1 MKYSSSLLKKYISV
15 DVSADDI
22 AQHLILKTAEIEW
35 IEHREISEKIV
46 IWYVT
51 ECSKHPDADKLNV
64 CQVNCGDKWQY
75 QIICGGANVR
85 AGIFV
90 PVALPGT
97 VFEKAWITIEARKMR
112 WIESNWMICSKE
124 EIWINEDLDTHNIRE
139 LTLDLEDISDKDL
152 WTPLKAKFPRLES
165 YILEVDNK
173 WLTNRPDLTGH
184 FGIACELNSIY
195 RDADKFAYNK
205 VKDYFHQF
213 GTTNIL
219 EILEHWNKAK
229 RNVIWQTEWL
239 NSYTL
244 LELNNVNVK
253 ESSFFTRLQ
262 MIDIWSNPRS
272 NRVDFSNLFMLLTGQ
287 PIHFFDAE
295 KVNWDVIIRNAKD
308 WEEFV
313 DLFETKHVL
322 KSNDMVIA
330 DKDKILALAGVV
342 GWLDSWITE
351 NTKNILVE
359 IANFDPVL
367 VRKTWTRL
375 ALRTDAEIR
384 YEKNIN
390 PRWSL
395 YCLILFL
402 DELKYYAKD
411 LWNFEIWWTSYFV
424 KESIK
429 DIRNKQINIDYKKME
444 KFIFWKE
451 VEGFDE
457 NAKKI
462 MISLWFGVNDNLVNV
477 PIWRWPGDINIVE
490 DLYEEVGR
498 INGYGNIEDMPLL
511 SDAKYVDYPD
521 YVGLNRK
528 IEEILVRNLNFD
540 QTETYS
546 RVWEKQINQF
556 WINKEDLYSLQN
568 PTNPET
574 PFMRDDMLPW
584 LVLHTAKNS
593 KFFDKFRIFD
603 MWKIRRQSRWK
614 DVNDARFAD
623 DFVWEKGQVGM
634 MIYNK
639 DISNRNNDP
648 ILAAKSY
655 IETIA
660 RELWLKAEIK
670 YVSTEIN
677 HFHPK
682 KQADVMYSLRWKE
695 IKIWFVG
702 SLHPLILKDYKMPE
716 NAWVVYVSL
725 DMENLIEA
733 CKSVSFTSTWYESLQ
748 DQIIYRDLCFVVDS
762 DKSYEKV
769 LEAVKWVKEISDIQL
784 FDLYQW
790 TNLGEWKK
798 SIAVKIKI
806 SWDHAKD
813 VAGWSLTTEWI
824 NEIMNKAIKAWEK
837 AGWKL
842 RG

>member
-1 MKYSSSLLKKYISV
+1 MKYCSSLLKKYISV

-22 AQHLILKTAEIEW
+22 AQHLILKTVEIEW

-51 ECSKHPDADKLNV
+51 ECTKHPDADKLNV

-75 QIICGGANVR
+75 QIICGGVNVR

-97 VFEKAWITIEARKMR
+97 VFEKAWITIEPRKMR

-139 LTLDLEDISDKDL
+139 LILDLEDISDKDL

-195 RDADKFAYNK
+195 RDAGKFTYNK

-213 GTTNIL
+213 DTTNIL

-229 RNVIWQTEWL
+229 RNVVCETEWL

-262 MIDIWSNPRS
+262 MIDMWSNPRS

-411 LWNFEIWWTSYFV
+411 LWTFEIWWTSSFV
-424 KESIK
+424 KESI
-429 DIRNKQINIDYKKME
+429 IWTRNKQINIDYKKME
-444 KFIFWKE
+444 MFTFWKE
-451 VEGFDE
+451 VEWFSE

-462 MISLWFGVNDNLVNV
+462 LISLWFGVNENIVNV

-498 INGYGNIEDMPLL
+498 INGYENIEDMPLL

-568 PTNPET
+568 PTNPEM
-574 PFMRDDMLPW
+574 PFMRDDILPW

-593 KFFDKFRIFD
+593 KFFDNFRIFD
-603 MWKIRRQSRWK
+603 TWKIRRQSRWK
-614 DVNDARFAD
+614 DLKDAKFAD

-634 MIYNK
+634 MIYHK

-655 IETIA
+655 IEIIA

-682 KQADVMYSLRWKE
+682 KQADVMYFLRWKE

-762 DKSYEKV
+762 DKAYDKL
-769 LEAVKWVKEISDIQL
+769 LEAVKWIKEISDIEL

-790 TNLGEWKK
+790 ANLGEWKK

-806 SWDHAKD
+806 SWD
-813 VAGWSLTTEWI
+813 WSLTTEWI
-824 NEIMNKAIKAWEK
+824 NEIMNKAIKAGEK
-837 AGWKL
+837 AWWKL
-842 RG
+842 RW

>member
-1 MKYSSSLLKKYISV
+1 MKYSSSLVKKYISV
-15 DVSADDI
+15 DVPASDI
-22 AQHLILKTAEIEW
+22 AQNLILKTVEIEW
-35 IEHREISEKIV
+35 IEHREISESIV

-51 ECSKHPDADKLNV
+51 DCQKHPDADRLNI
-64 CQVNCGDKWQY
+64 CQVNCGNKWQY
-75 QIICGGANVR
+75 QIICGWENVR
-85 AGIFV
+85 TWIFV

-112 WIESNWMICSKE
+112 WVESNGMICSKE
-124 EIWINEDLDTHNIRE
+124 ELWINEDIEKHSIRD
-139 LTLDLEDISDKDL
+139 LVLDLEDISDKDL
-152 WTPLKAKFPRLES
+152 WTPLKSKFPRLEW

-173 WLTNRPDLTGH
+173 WLTNRPDLTWH

-195 RDADKFAYNK
+195 RDSGKIIYNK
-205 VKDYFHQF
+205 AKDYFHQF
-213 GTTNIL
+213 DTTNIL
-219 EILEHWNKAK
+219 DILESWNKAK
-229 RNVIWQTEWL
+229 RKVICKTEWL

-244 LELNNVNVK
+244 LELNDVNLL

-262 MIDIWSNPRS
+262 MIDMWSNPRN
-272 NRVDFSNLFMLLTGQ
+272 NRVDFSNIFMLLTGQ

-295 KVNWDVIIRNAKD
+295 KVNWDIIIRNAKD

-322 KSNDMVIA
+322 KSNDIVIS

-342 GWLDSWITE
+342 WWLESWITE

-411 LWNFEIWWTSYFV
+411 LWNFKIWWTSSF
-424 KESIK
+424 IK
-429 DIRNKQINIDYKKME
+429 DSILWTRNKKINIDYKKME
-444 KFIFWKE
+444 MFVSWKE
-451 VEGFDE
+451 IEGFIE
-457 NAKKI
+457 KAKQI
-462 MISLWFGVNDNLVNV
+462 LLSLWFKLNENVVEV

-498 INGYGNIEDMPLL
+498 IYGYENIEDQDLL
-511 SDAKYVDYPD
+511 SDTKYVDYPD

-528 IEEILVRNLNFD
+528 IEDILVRNLNFD

-546 RVWEKQINQF
+546 RIWDKQINQF

-568 PTNPET
+568 PTNPEM

-603 MWKIRRQSRWK
+603 IWKIRKKTLWK
-614 DVNDARFAD
+614 DTNAAKFAD
-623 DFVWEKGQVGM
+623 EFVWEKWQIGM
-634 MIYNK
+634 IIYHK
-639 DISNRNNDP
+639 DIKNRTDDT
-648 ILAAKSY
+648 IFTAKSCVDV
-655 IETIA
+655 IIK
-660 RELWLKAEIK
+660 ELWLKLDL
-670 YVSTEIN
+670 IN
-677 HFHPK
+677 YKTTSIGHFHPK
-682 KQADVMYSLRWKE
+682 KQSEIFYKSRWKD
-695 IKIWFVG
+695 IKIWLIG
-702 SLHPLILKDYKMPE
+702 SLHPLLLKDYKMPE
-716 NAWVVYVSL
+716 NAWVTYISL
-725 DMENLIEA
+725 NMESLIE
-733 CKSVSFTSTWYESLQ
+733 CLESVKFLSSGYETLQ

-762 DKSYEKV
+762 EKSYNDI
-769 LEAVKWVKEISDIQL
+769 LEAVKWVKDISDIEV

-798 SIAVKIKI
+798 SVALKIKI
-806 SWDHAKD
+806 KWD
-813 VAGWSLTTEWI
+813 GELTTEWI

-837 AGWKL
+837 VWWKL

>member
-1 MKYSSSLLKKYISV
+1 MKYCSSLLKKYISV

-51 ECSKHPDADKLNV
+51 ECTKHPDADKLNV

-97 VFEKAWITIEARKMR
+97 VFEKAWITIEPRKMR
-112 WIESNWMICSKE
+112 WIESNGMICSKE
-124 EIWINEDLDTHNIRE
+124 EIWINEDLDKHSIRD
-139 LTLDLEDISDKDL
+139 LVLDLEDISDKDL
-152 WTPLKAKFPRLES
+152 GTPLNAKFPRLES
-165 YILEVDNK
+165 YVLEVDNK

-195 RDADKFAYNK
+195 RDSGKIIYNK
-205 VKDYFHQF
+205 AKEYFSHF
-213 GTTNIL
+213 ANTNIL
-219 EILEHWNKAK
+219 DVLEHGNRAK
-229 RNVIWQTEWL
+229 RNVVSQSEWV

-244 LELNNVNVK
+244 LEINNVTVR

-262 MIDIWSNPRS
+262 MIDMWSNPRS
-272 NRVDFSNLFMLLTGQ
+272 NRVDFSNLFMLLSGQ

-295 KVNWDVIIRNAKD
+295 KVNWDIIIRNAKD

-313 DLFETKHVL
+313 DLFETKHSL
-322 KSNDMVIA
+322 KSTDIVIA

-342 GWLDSWITE
+342 GWLESGITE

-411 LWNFEIWWTSYFV
+411 LWTYELAWTSFFV
-424 KESIK
+424 KESILWTRYK
-429 DIRNKQINIDYKKME
+429 RVEFDYTKME
-444 KFIFWKE
+444 MMIFWEE
-451 VEGFDE
+451 VEDFPE
-457 NAKKI
+457 KANQI
-462 MISLWFGVNDNLVNV
+462 LISLWFDINESVATV
-477 PIWRWPGDINIVE
+477 PIWRWPGDINIPA
-490 DLYEEVGR
+490 DLCEEVWR
-498 INGYGNIEDMPLL
+498 IYGYENIEEKPL
-511 SDAKYVDYPD
+511 SSEVKYINRLD
-521 YVGLNRK
+521 YVWLNRK
-528 IEEILVRNLNFD
+528 LEEILIRNLNFD

-546 RVWEKQINQF
+546 RIWEKQINQF
-556 WINKEDLYSLQN
+556 WINKEDLFSLQN

-574 PFMRDDMLPW
+574 PFMRDDMLGG
-584 LVLHTAKNS
+584 LILHTAKNS
-593 KFFDKFRIFD
+593 KFFDNFRIFD
-603 MWKIRRQSRWK
+603 IWKIWRQSRWQNVENAK
-614 DVNDARFAD
+614 FAD
-623 DFVWEKGQVGM
+623 EFVGERGQLWM
-634 MIYNK
+634 MIYHK
-639 DISNRNNDP
+639 DIKNRNDDT
-648 ILAAKSY
+648 ILTAKSY
-655 IETIA
+655 VNVIA
-660 RELWLKAEIK
+660 QELWLKVNLVTYK
-670 YVSTEIN
+670 TTELS

-682 KQADVMYSLRWKE
+682 KQAEIFYNVEWKE
-695 IKIWFVG
+695 IKIWFVW
-702 SLHPLILKDYKMPE
+702 SLHPLILKDYKLPE
-716 NAWVVYVSL
+716 NAWVTYIS
-725 DMENLIEA
+725 MEMEWLIEA
-733 CKSVSFTSTWYESLQ
+733 MESVKFLSSGYESLQ
-748 DQIIYRDLCFVVDS
+748 DQIIYRDLCFVVES
-762 DKSYEKV
+762 NESYEKI
-769 LEAVKWVKEISDIQL
+769 LEAVKWVKEISDIEI

-790 TNLGEWKK
+790 ANLGEWKK

-806 SWDHAKD
+806 SWD
-813 VAGWSLTTEWI
+813 WNLTTEGI

-837 AGWKL
+837 AWWKL